1 MLALDNIGAESAP
14 LQEQENGERVTEFE
28 NILVQIKEMHDK
40 KQEDYGREGDP
51 FANVRASED
60 FGIPGWVGCMTRAH
74 DKMVRLQKA
83 ARGGTMTNES
93 VEDSLLDLAVYSI
106 IALVLRR
113 EENASTRLPDGAI
126 TVDTGR
132 DSYFAT
138 GAGCSGPHLGRQQA
152 REGGSNL
159 GRGDTTLASVKPR
172 ADFKSP
178 SPSESKRIGDI
189 LFGEDSALRWTYR
202 AGVPWPVGLVPE
214 T

>member
-1 MLALDNIGAESAP
+1 MA
-14 LQEQENGERVTEFE
+14 TEFE
-28 NILVQIKEMHDK
+28 KILGEIQLMHDK

-113 EENASTRLPDGAI
+113 EENARTRLPDGLI
-126 TVDTGR
+126 TVNTGR
-132 DSYFAT
+132 DGYFTT
-138 GAGCSGPHLGRQQA
+138 GAGCSGPYMGHLKA
-152 REGGSNL
+152 REGGADV
-159 GRGDTTLASVKPR
+159 GRGDKAVGTPEQDAC
-172 ADFKSP
+172 FKSP
-178 SPSESKRIGDI
+178 SPSESKRISDI

-202 AGVPWPVGLVPE
+202 KGVPWPYGLDPE